1 MEITCIPTEQAN
13 ILTLSGRL
21 DGRNPRILKEK
32 LTKELRTNN
41 RIILDLSGVI
51 YIDSTGLGVLVG
63 GLKKAMRQEG
73 DIRLV
78 NPSNE
83 VRMLMELTRV
93 DKVFLIYSNQETALM
108 SYSDNI
114 TEQPKARSS
123 Q

>member
-93 DKVFLIYSNQETALM
+93 DKVFLIYSNQETAIM

>member
-1 MEITCIPTEQAN
+1 MEINCISTEQVN

-32 LTKELRTNN
+32 LTQELRTSN
-41 RIILDLSGVI
+41 RIILDLSSVN

-78 NPSNE
+78 SPSNE

-108 SYSDNI
+108 SYSDNT

>member
-32 LTKELRTNN
+32 LTKELRTSN
-41 RIILDLSGVI
+41 RIILDLSSVN

-63 GLKKAMRQEG
+63 GLKKAMKQEG

-93 DKVFLIYSNQETALM
+93 DKVFLIYSNQETALL
-108 SYSDNI
+108 SYSDNT